1 MDYNTV
7 IIGSGV
13 AGMTAAIYLKR
24 ARKSVCILE
33 NGVPGGQITLT
44 SAVENYPGFKSI
56 SGSDLALNIYN
67 QVLDLGV
74 DYIYKKAC
82 KVEVVNDK
90 IKILTPDAD
99 DAEITA
105 NNLIIATGR
114 SPRKLEVKMED
125 RLIGNGVSFC
135 ATCDSSLY
143 KNKKVAVV
151 GGGTSALEEAVY
163 LSKICDS
170 VTLIHRRDVFTAP
183 EALIETVKSTKNIN
197 IITNSVVKE
206 FETNDN
212 KLSKII
218 LEDKN
223 KNLTE
228 IDVDGCFEYIGQ
240 VPNTDIFKDLNI
252 LDEKGYV
259 NVNDNYE
266 TSIPGIYAVGDC
278 IKKDLYQVI
287 TACSD
292 GATAANRIIKSKR

>member
-82 KVEVVNDK
+82 KVEVEENK
-90 IKILTPDAD
+90 IKILTS

-183 EALIETVKSTKNIN
+183 EALIETVKSTENIN

-206 FETNDN
+206 FKTNDN

-218 LEDKN
+218 LEDKD

-259 NVNDNYE
+259 NVSDNYE

>member
-1 MDYNTV
+1 M
-7 IIGSGV
+7 I
-13 AGMTAAIYLKR
+13 
-24 ARKSVCILE
+24 
-33 NGVPGGQITLT
+33 
-44 SAVENYPGFKSI
+44 
-56 SGSDLALNIYN
+56 
-67 QVLDLGV
+67 
-74 DYIYKKAC
+74 
-82 KVEVVNDK
+82 
-90 IKILTPDAD
+90 
-99 DAEITA
+99 
-105 NNLIIATGR
+105 
-114 SPRKLEVKMED
+114 
-125 RLIGNGVSFC
+125 
-135 ATCDSSLY
+135 
-143 KNKKVAVV
+143 

-206 FETNDN
+206 FKTNDN

>member
-90 IKILTPDAD
+90 IKILTPN
-99 DAEITA
+99 AEITA

-143 KNKKVAVV
+143 KNKKVAVI

-206 FETNDN
+206 FKTNDN